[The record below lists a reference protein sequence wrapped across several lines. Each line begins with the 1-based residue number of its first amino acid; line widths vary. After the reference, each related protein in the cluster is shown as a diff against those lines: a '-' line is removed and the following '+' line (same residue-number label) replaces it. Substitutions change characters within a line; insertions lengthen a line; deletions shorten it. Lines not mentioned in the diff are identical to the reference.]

1 MHGVI
6 KCNQKAWPKS
16 HTDMN
21 TEKCRKLFW
30 KRLFQLLNNVVFGKS
45 MKNVGKR
52 RDIKLVTTNAR
63 SKYVVSEPHSNV

>member
-1 MHGVI
+1 
-6 KCNQKAWPKS
+6 
-16 HTDMN
+16 MN

-30 KRLFQLLNNVVFGKS
+30 KRLFQLLNNAVFGKS

-63 SKYVVSEPHSNV
+63 SKYVVSEPNSNV